1 MDRAAA
7 FDTGPVHVRLAIEVQ
22 KAEELYRQLHAE
34 PRVSGD
40 EGDTLATLLNELPDA
55 FQKETLTGNIG
66 IVRLGGAGV
75 SVAIRAEM
83 DALPIVEQTGLPWAA
98 GNGAMHACGHD
109 VHMAAFVAVA
119 RALAS
124 TSPLPFPFVGILQPR
139 EEVGESGAHDVV
151 RSGVLAAQQV
161 GALVGAHLQ
170 PAMDS
175 LGYSCTPGPVNAAA
189 DEFEVVI
196 TGQPSHGAYP
206 HHSSD
211 ALLAASAFVVSC
223 QQIVAR
229 NVDPTMSAVLTVGTI
244 HAGGS
249 PNAIPEEAAVTGT
262 IRTMSEPQRQMI
274 HTRLRQVANGVATAH
289 DCTVRLEIRKGEPIL
304 ENDAELA
311 VEIGRHL
318 GARGY
323 EVREF
328 RSYGSD
334 DFAFYA
340 SAARVVMIFTGM
352 PAAGGNLHAS
362 TFAPDEQAVGRVATA
377 MLTGYLAA
385 ARVLGRGRA

>member
-1 MDRAAA
+1 MSPSEAFNEGAA
-7 FDTGPVHVRLAIEVQ
+7 FARLAVEVQ

-40 EGDTLATLLNELPDA
+40 EGDTLATLMNELPDA
-55 FQKETLTGNIG
+55 FRKETLTGNIG
-66 IVRLGGAGV
+66 IVRLGAPGV

-83 DALPIVEQTGLPWAA
+83 DALPVVERTGLPWAA
-98 GNGAMHACGHD
+98 NIGAMHACGHD

-119 RALAS
+119 RTLAL
-124 TSPLPFPFVGILQPR
+124 TVPLPVPLVGILQPR

-151 RSGVLAAQQV
+151 RSGVLTAQRV
-161 GALVGAHLQ
+161 GAVIGAHLQ
-170 PAMDS
+170 PALDS
-175 LGYSCTPGPVNAAA
+175 SAYSCTPGPVNASA
-189 DEFEVVI
+189 DEFELVL
-196 TGQPSHGAYP
+196 TGRPAHGAYP
-206 HHSSD
+206 HHAAD

-223 QQIVAR
+223 QQIVSR

-249 PNAIPEEAAVTGT
+249 PNAIPEKATVTGT
-262 IRTMSEPQRQMI
+262 IRTMSEPQRQMV
-274 HTRLRQVANGVATAH
+274 HTRLRQVATGVATAH
-289 DCTVRLEIRKGEPIL
+289 DCTGRLEILKGEPIL

-311 VEIGRHL
+311 VEIVRHL
-318 GARGY
+318 NAQGH

-340 SAARVVMIFTGM
+340 SAARAVMIFTGM
-352 PAAGGNLHAS
+352 PAASGNLHAS
-362 TFAPDEQAVGRVATA
+362 TFAPDAQAVGRAATA

-385 ARVLGRGRA
+385 ARVLKRGRA